1 MRTIT
6 SAALCL
12 LLLAG
17 ALPANAADQEI
28 KIGVDLPVSGADAGS
43 GIPTQNGAVL
53 AIEDAGKMLPKGFKF
68 TIVTLD
74 DAVGGVHN
82 PQQGASNM
90 KQLAADPLVLGDVGP
105 FNSSVAA
112 AEIPITNGIDLAM
125 VSPEVTNPS
134 ITLDGKY
141 RTAHPTVANFF
152 RVCSRDDLQ
161 GKADADYMKALH
173 FKNIALIDDNET
185 YGKGLADIVE
195 TQAKADGLTVV
206 AHDHVTQGQQDF
218 KALLTRIASK
228 HPDVVYWGGVLS
240 TGGGLI
246 RQQMASAGMDPAKVA
261 YFSADD
267 FPLNDNYLKIAAGA
281 AQNTY
286 ATGAYIDVRTTP
298 DGRAF
303 LNAYKARWHADPAGF
318 SAAGYVAAQALTS
331 GIIAA
336 IKKNGGKLPN
346 RLQVVQALHQL
357 KLKSVLGTFAFDK
370 NGDTT
375 DPVVSL
381 WAVKNNAWT
390 YVKRS
395 ADK

>member
-28 KIGVDLPVSGADAGS
+28 KIGIDLPVSGADAGS

-53 AIEDAGKMLPKGFKF
+53 AIEEASKKLPKGFKF
-68 TIVTLD
+68 TIVALD
-74 DAVGGVHN
+74 NAVGGVHN
-82 PQQGASNM
+82 PQQGASNV
-90 KQLAADPLVLGDVGP
+90 KQLAADPAVLGSVGP

-112 AEIPITNGIDLAM
+112 AEIPITNGVDLAQ
-125 VSPEVTNPS
+125 VSPEVTNPK
-134 ITLDGKY
+134 ITLDPKY

-161 GKADADYMKALH
+161 GKADAQYMKELK
-173 FKNIALIDDNET
+173 FKTVAILDDNET

-195 TQAKADGLTVV
+195 AEAKSLGLTVV

-218 KALLTRIASK
+218 KALLTRVAAAK
-228 HPDVVYWGGVLS
+228 PDVLYWGGVLS

-246 RQQMASAGMDPAKVA
+246 RQQMAGAGMETDKVA
-261 YFSADD
+261 FFSADD
-267 FPLNDNYLKIAAGA
+267 FPLNDQYLKIAAA
-281 AQNTY
+281 AANNSY

-298 DGRAF
+298 DGRKF
-303 LNAYKARWHADPAGF
+303 LAAYKARWNADPAGF
-318 SAAGYVAAQALTS
+318 SAAGYVAAEALTS
-331 GIIAA
+331 GILAA
-336 IKKNGGKLPN
+336 MKSNGNKVPS
-346 RLQVVQALHQL
+346 RLQVVQALHAV
-357 KLKSVLGTFAFDK
+357 KLKTVLGAFSFDK

-381 WAVKNNAWT
+381 WAVKKNAWT

-395 ADK
+395 AGN